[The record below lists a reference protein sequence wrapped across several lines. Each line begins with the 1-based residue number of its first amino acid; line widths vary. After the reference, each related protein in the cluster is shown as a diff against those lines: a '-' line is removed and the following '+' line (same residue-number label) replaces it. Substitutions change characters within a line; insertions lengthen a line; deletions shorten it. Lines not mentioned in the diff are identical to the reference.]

1 MMEKREDIIRRLAE
15 KLPAEALQ
23 KMVTQFVDH
32 DDSLLPPFLS
42 CCRKNG
48 LNGTADE
55 RTMQLQSLLDV
66 LDNEC
71 DFLFDDDLDSA
82 EAVTKAIKAIGKLRK
97 VSEISWEL
105 RKFAIEQLMEEE
117 YQDLEDVDTGEK
129 YCCSAAVHLALN
141 RKEAAYVAK
150 VMKKAD
156 IDLSDKTGF
165 LSDGNRGWYEEL
177 MKKLEK

>member
-15 KLPAEALQ
+15 KLSAEALQ
-23 KMVTQFVDH
+23 KMVTQFVDN

-71 DFLFDDDLDSA
+71 DFLFDDDVESM
-82 EAVTKAIKAIGKLRK
+82 ENVIKAMKSIAKLRK
-97 VSEISWEL
+97 ISEIPWEL
-105 RKFAIEQLMEEE
+105 RKFAIEDLMDPG
-117 YQDLEDVDTGEK
+117 YQDMEDVDTGEK

-156 IDLSDKTGF
+156 IDLSDKAGF

>member
-1 MMEKREDIIRRLAE
+1 MEKREDIIRRLAE

-23 KMVTQFVDH
+23 KMVAQFVDSN
-32 DDSLLPPFLS
+32 DGLLPPFLS

-48 LNGTADE
+48 LTGTADE
-55 RTMQLQSLLDV
+55 RTMQLHSLLDV

-71 DFLFDDDLDSA
+71 DFLFDDDWDSV
-82 EAVTKAIKAIGKLRK
+82 EAVMNAMKAIRKLGK
-97 VSEISWEL
+97 VSEIPWEL

-117 YQDLEDVDTGEK
+117 YQDLEDADTREK

-156 IDLSDKTGF
+156 MDLSDRTEF

-177 MKKLEK
+177 MRKLEK